1 MKKQPNPSVLQAQMM
16 LTATQRKSIGAG
28 IWTGPRKREENE
40 ATSRD
45 INVMKLPKL
54 QTKHLEQQCLRPGAM
69 DFKSIK
75 SLGAQA

>member
-1 MKKQPNPSVLQAQMM
+1 MKKQPNPAVLQAQMM

-40 ATSRD
+40 ALSRD

-54 QTKHLEQQCLRPGAM
+54 QAKHLEQQTYRPGAM
-69 DFKSIK
+69 DFLQCKSV
-75 SLGAQA
+75 GT